1 LTPPKAGVIARLIV
15 ICGPS
20 GAGKGTLIERLLHR
34 FPDLV
39 VSVSAT
45 TRPRRSKD
53 EVDGKDYFFL
63 DDEEFR
69 RRVEANAF
77 LEWASFSGYLYGT
90 PKEEVCA
97 HLKAGRDVVLEIE
110 LDGAR
115 QIAEQF
121 PGALMVFIK
130 PPSLE
135 ELERRLRGR
144 KTESEA
150 SIRRRMRRAAE
161 ELQAAEQGTW
171 EGSRRLEYV
180 IVNDNVS
187 RAAEELARIVQ
198 RTREQ
203 DEQADC
209 R

>member
-1 LTPPKAGVIARLIV
+1 MTLPKAAVIARLIV

-20 GAGKGTLIERLLHR
+20 GAGKGTLVERLLRR

-63 DDEEFR
+63 SEEEFR
-69 RRVEANAF
+69 RRVDAGSF
-77 LEWASFSGYLYGT
+77 LEWASFSGNLYGT
-90 PKEEVCA
+90 PKDEVFG
-97 HLKAGRDVVLEIE
+97 HLEAGRDVVLEIE

-115 QIAEQF
+115 QIAERF
-121 PGALMVFIK
+121 PAALMIFVK
-130 PPSLE
+130 PPSLQ

-150 SIRRRMRRAAE
+150 SISRRMRRAEE
-161 ELQAAEQGTW
+161 ELEAVEQGTW
-171 EGSRRLEYV
+171 AGSRSFDYV
-180 IVNDNVS
+180 IVNDSVS
-187 RAAEELARIVQ
+187 RAADELARIVQ